1 MEFLLWAF
9 TEHLPCA
16 GHSPG
21 HRGRGEAELRG
32 FQQEDLFSYLGHCGE
47 LGWAVSL
54 VAPPPPAPASQ
65 KKAFTVISSCHGG
78 ILLRFHQEALH
89 TAYLR

>member
-9 TEHLPCA
+9 TEHLPRA

-54 VAPPPPAPASQ
+54 VAPPPAPASQ